1 MKSTINF
8 SYLIF
13 LSVVAALGGFLFGYD
28 TAVISGTIAQV
39 TQLFQL
45 DALQQGWYV
54 GCALVGSIVGVLF
67 AGILSDKLGRKLTMV
82 ISAVLFS
89 TSALGCA
96 LSADFAQLVVYRI
109 IGGVGIG
116 VVSIVSPLYISELAV
131 AQYRGRLVSLYQL
144 AVTVGF
150 LGAYLV
156 NYQLLAWAE
165 SGTQLSVDWLN
176 KIFITEVWRGM
187 LGMET
192 LPAILFFII
201 IFFIPESPRW
211 LIVRGKELK
220 AVNILEKIYNSIT
233 EAKSQLNETKSVLTS
248 ETKSEWSLLMKPGI
262 FKAVIIGVCIA
273 ILGQFM
279 GVNAVLYYGPS
290 IFENAGLSGGDSLFY
305 QVLVELGKIKVYCL
319 HSNIIVEKFYL
330 YRVKLTNTPIMRRI
344 YYLLFLILLG
354 YSFDVK
360 ASDTVFIHETQ
371 IPVLIERQDNVLFY
385 FRLDAKESKKLDEI
399 ILDFSKSTNLTDIQ
413 AIKLYYGG
421 TEALQD
427 KDKNR
432 FAPVEYISSHR
443 PGATLAANPSYSIKC
458 AEVGPSEKVVLR
470 GNYNLFPGVNFF
482 WISLQMKTDA
492 SLHTKIVSDLHAV
505 KVDGK
510 ELYCKFI
517 SPKDITHRMAVGVRH
532 AGNDGSASFRIPG
545 LVTTNKGTLL
555 GVYDVRYNSSV
566 DLQEYVDV
574 GLSRST
580 DGGKSWEKMRLPLSF
595 GEYGGLPKAQN
606 GVGDPSILVDTQTN
620 TVWVVAAWTHGM
632 GNQRAWWSSHSGM
645 DINHTAQLVLAKST
659 DDGKTWSKPIN
670 ITEQVKDPSWYFL
683 LQGPG
688 RGITMSDGTL
698 VFPTQFIDS
707 TRVPNA
713 GIMYSKD
720 RGKTWKMHN
729 MARTNTT
736 EAQVAEIEPGVL
748 MLNMRDNRGGS
759 RAIAIT
765 KDLGKTW
772 TEHPSS
778 RKALQEPVCM
788 ASLIHVDAKD
798 NVLNKDLLLFSNPD
812 TTKGRNHI
820 TIKTSLDKG
829 LTWLPEHQ
837 IMLDEAEGWGYSCLT
852 MIDKETIGILYESSV
867 AHMTFQAVK
876 LTDLLGMK

>member
-1 MKSTINF
+1 
-8 SYLIF
+8 
-13 LSVVAALGGFLFGYD
+13 
-28 TAVISGTIAQV
+28 
-39 TQLFQL
+39 
-45 DALQQGWYV
+45 
-54 GCALVGSIVGVLF
+54 
-67 AGILSDKLGRKLTMV
+67 
-82 ISAVLFS
+82 
-89 TSALGCA
+89 
-96 LSADFAQLVVYRI
+96 
-109 IGGVGIG
+109 
-116 VVSIVSPLYISELAV
+116 
-131 AQYRGRLVSLYQL
+131 
-144 AVTVGF
+144 
-150 LGAYLV
+150 
-156 NYQLLAWAE
+156 
-165 SGTQLSVDWLN
+165 
-176 KIFITEVWRGM
+176 
-187 LGMET
+187 
-192 LPAILFFII
+192 
-201 IFFIPESPRW
+201 
-211 LIVRGKELK
+211 
-220 AVNILEKIYNSIT
+220 
-233 EAKSQLNETKSVLTS
+233 
-248 ETKSEWSLLMKPGI
+248 
-262 FKAVIIGVCIA
+262 
-273 ILGQFM
+273 
-279 GVNAVLYYGPS
+279 
-290 IFENAGLSGGDSLFY
+290 
-305 QVLVELGKIKVYCL
+305 
-319 HSNIIVEKFYL
+319 
-330 YRVKLTNTPIMRRI
+330 MRRI
-344 YYLLFLILLG
+344 FYLLFLVLLG

-385 FRLDAKESKKLDEI
+385 IRLDAKESKILDEVV
-399 ILDFSKSTNLTDIQ
+399 LDFSKSTNLADVQ

-427 KDKNR
+427 QNKNR

-492 SLHTKIVSDLHAV
+492 SLHTKIVSDLRAV

-510 ELYCKFI
+510 EFYRKSI
-517 SPKDITHRMAVGVRH
+517 SPKAITHRMAVGVRH

-632 GNQRAWWSSHSGM
+632 GNQRTWWSSHPGM

-759 RAIAIT
+759 RAVALT

-798 NVLNKDLLLFSNPD
+798 NILNKDLLLFSNPD

-820 TIKTSLDKG
+820 TIKASLDKG

>member
-1 MKSTINF
+1 
-8 SYLIF
+8 
-13 LSVVAALGGFLFGYD
+13 
-28 TAVISGTIAQV
+28 
-39 TQLFQL
+39 
-45 DALQQGWYV
+45 
-54 GCALVGSIVGVLF
+54 
-67 AGILSDKLGRKLTMV
+67 
-82 ISAVLFS
+82 
-89 TSALGCA
+89 
-96 LSADFAQLVVYRI
+96 
-109 IGGVGIG
+109 
-116 VVSIVSPLYISELAV
+116 
-131 AQYRGRLVSLYQL
+131 
-144 AVTVGF
+144 
-150 LGAYLV
+150 
-156 NYQLLAWAE
+156 
-165 SGTQLSVDWLN
+165 
-176 KIFITEVWRGM
+176 
-187 LGMET
+187 
-192 LPAILFFII
+192 
-201 IFFIPESPRW
+201 
-211 LIVRGKELK
+211 
-220 AVNILEKIYNSIT
+220 
-233 EAKSQLNETKSVLTS
+233 
-248 ETKSEWSLLMKPGI
+248 
-262 FKAVIIGVCIA
+262 
-273 ILGQFM
+273 
-279 GVNAVLYYGPS
+279 
-290 IFENAGLSGGDSLFY
+290 
-305 QVLVELGKIKVYCL
+305 
-319 HSNIIVEKFYL
+319 
-330 YRVKLTNTPIMRRI
+330 MRRI
-344 YYLLFLILLG
+344 FYLLFLVLLG

-385 FRLDAKESKKLDEI
+385 IRLDAKESKMLDEVV
-399 ILDFSKSTNLTDIQ
+399 LDFNKSTNLADVQ

-427 KDKNR
+427 QNKNR

-492 SLHTKIVSDLHAV
+492 SLHTKIVSDLRAV

-517 SPKDITHRMAVGVRH
+517 SPKAITHRMAVGVRH

-595 GEYGGLPKAQN
+595 GEYDGLPKAQN

-632 GNQRAWWSSHSGM
+632 GNQRAWWSSHPGM

-820 TIKTSLDKG
+820 TIKASLDKG

>member
-1 MKSTINF
+1 
-8 SYLIF
+8 
-13 LSVVAALGGFLFGYD
+13 
-28 TAVISGTIAQV
+28 
-39 TQLFQL
+39 
-45 DALQQGWYV
+45 
-54 GCALVGSIVGVLF
+54 
-67 AGILSDKLGRKLTMV
+67 
-82 ISAVLFS
+82 
-89 TSALGCA
+89 
-96 LSADFAQLVVYRI
+96 
-109 IGGVGIG
+109 
-116 VVSIVSPLYISELAV
+116 
-131 AQYRGRLVSLYQL
+131 
-144 AVTVGF
+144 
-150 LGAYLV
+150 
-156 NYQLLAWAE
+156 
-165 SGTQLSVDWLN
+165 
-176 KIFITEVWRGM
+176 
-187 LGMET
+187 
-192 LPAILFFII
+192 
-201 IFFIPESPRW
+201 
-211 LIVRGKELK
+211 
-220 AVNILEKIYNSIT
+220 
-233 EAKSQLNETKSVLTS
+233 
-248 ETKSEWSLLMKPGI
+248 
-262 FKAVIIGVCIA
+262 
-273 ILGQFM
+273 
-279 GVNAVLYYGPS
+279 
-290 IFENAGLSGGDSLFY
+290 
-305 QVLVELGKIKVYCL
+305 
-319 HSNIIVEKFYL
+319 
-330 YRVKLTNTPIMRRI
+330 MRRI
-344 YYLLFLILLG
+344 FYLLFLVLLG

-385 FRLDAKESKKLDEI
+385 IRLDAKESKILDEVV
-399 ILDFSKSTNLTDIQ
+399 LDFSKSTNLADVQ

-427 KDKNR
+427 QNKNR

-482 WISLQMKTDA
+482 WISLQIKTDA
-492 SLHTKIVSDLHAV
+492 SLHTKIVSDLRAV

-517 SPKDITHRMAVGVRH
+517 SPKAITHRMAVGVRH

-632 GNQRAWWSSHSGM
+632 GNQRAWWSSHPGM
-645 DINHTAQLVLAKST
+645 DLNHTAQLVLAKST

-765 KDLGKTW
+765 KDLGETW

-778 RKALQEPVCM
+778 RQALQEPVCM

-798 NVLNKDLLLFSNPD
+798 NILNKDILQFSNPN

-820 TIKTSLDKG
+820 TIKVSLDKG

-837 IMLDEAEGWGYSCLT
+837 LMLDEAEGWGYSCLT

-867 AHMTFQAVK
+867 AHITFQAIK
-876 LTDLLGMK
+876 LTDIIKE

>member
-1 MKSTINF
+1 M
-8 SYLIF
+8 
-13 LSVVAALGGFLFGYD
+13 
-28 TAVISGTIAQV
+28 
-39 TQLFQL
+39 
-45 DALQQGWYV
+45 
-54 GCALVGSIVGVLF
+54 
-67 AGILSDKLGRKLTMV
+67 
-82 ISAVLFS
+82 
-89 TSALGCA
+89 
-96 LSADFAQLVVYRI
+96 
-109 IGGVGIG
+109 
-116 VVSIVSPLYISELAV
+116 
-131 AQYRGRLVSLYQL
+131 
-144 AVTVGF
+144 
-150 LGAYLV
+150 
-156 NYQLLAWAE
+156 
-165 SGTQLSVDWLN
+165 
-176 KIFITEVWRGM
+176 
-187 LGMET
+187 
-192 LPAILFFII
+192 
-201 IFFIPESPRW
+201 
-211 LIVRGKELK
+211 
-220 AVNILEKIYNSIT
+220 
-233 EAKSQLNETKSVLTS
+233 
-248 ETKSEWSLLMKPGI
+248 
-262 FKAVIIGVCIA
+262 
-273 ILGQFM
+273 
-279 GVNAVLYYGPS
+279 
-290 IFENAGLSGGDSLFY
+290 
-305 QVLVELGKIKVYCL
+305 
-319 HSNIIVEKFYL
+319 VEKFYL

-385 FRLDAKESKKLDEI
+385 IRLDAKESKILDEVV
-399 ILDFSKSTNLTDIQ
+399 LDFSKSTNLADVQ

-427 KDKNR
+427 QNKNR

-492 SLHTKIVSDLHAV
+492 SLHTKIVSDLRAV

-765 KDLGKTW
+765 KDLGETW

-778 RKALQEPVCM
+778 RQALQEPVCM

-798 NVLNKDLLLFSNPD
+798 NILNKDILLFSNPN

-820 TIKTSLDKG
+820 TIKASLDKG
-829 LTWLPEHQ
+829 FTWLPEHQ
-837 IMLDEAEGWGYSCLT
+837 LMLDEAEGWGYSCLT

-867 AHMTFQAVK
+867 AHITFQAIK
-876 LTDLLGMK
+876 LTDIIKE

>member
-1 MKSTINF
+1 
-8 SYLIF
+8 
-13 LSVVAALGGFLFGYD
+13 
-28 TAVISGTIAQV
+28 
-39 TQLFQL
+39 
-45 DALQQGWYV
+45 
-54 GCALVGSIVGVLF
+54 
-67 AGILSDKLGRKLTMV
+67 
-82 ISAVLFS
+82 
-89 TSALGCA
+89 
-96 LSADFAQLVVYRI
+96 
-109 IGGVGIG
+109 
-116 VVSIVSPLYISELAV
+116 
-131 AQYRGRLVSLYQL
+131 
-144 AVTVGF
+144 
-150 LGAYLV
+150 
-156 NYQLLAWAE
+156 
-165 SGTQLSVDWLN
+165 
-176 KIFITEVWRGM
+176 
-187 LGMET
+187 
-192 LPAILFFII
+192 
-201 IFFIPESPRW
+201 
-211 LIVRGKELK
+211 
-220 AVNILEKIYNSIT
+220 
-233 EAKSQLNETKSVLTS
+233 
-248 ETKSEWSLLMKPGI
+248 
-262 FKAVIIGVCIA
+262 
-273 ILGQFM
+273 
-279 GVNAVLYYGPS
+279 
-290 IFENAGLSGGDSLFY
+290 
-305 QVLVELGKIKVYCL
+305 
-319 HSNIIVEKFYL
+319 
-330 YRVKLTNTPIMRRI
+330 MRRI
-344 YYLLFLILLG
+344 FYLLFLVLLG

-385 FRLDAKESKKLDEI
+385 IRLDAKESKMLDEVV
-399 ILDFSKSTNLTDIQ
+399 LDFNKSTNLADVQ

-427 KDKNR
+427 QNKNR

-482 WISLQMKTDA
+482 GISLQMKTDA
-492 SLHTKIVSDLHAV
+492 SLHTKIVSDLRAV

-517 SPKDITHRMAVGVRH
+517 SPKAITHRMAVGVRH

-632 GNQRAWWSSHSGM
+632 GNQRAWWSSHPGM

-820 TIKTSLDKG
+820 TIKASLDKG

>member
-1 MKSTINF
+1 
-8 SYLIF
+8 
-13 LSVVAALGGFLFGYD
+13 
-28 TAVISGTIAQV
+28 
-39 TQLFQL
+39 
-45 DALQQGWYV
+45 
-54 GCALVGSIVGVLF
+54 
-67 AGILSDKLGRKLTMV
+67 
-82 ISAVLFS
+82 
-89 TSALGCA
+89 
-96 LSADFAQLVVYRI
+96 
-109 IGGVGIG
+109 
-116 VVSIVSPLYISELAV
+116 
-131 AQYRGRLVSLYQL
+131 
-144 AVTVGF
+144 
-150 LGAYLV
+150 
-156 NYQLLAWAE
+156 
-165 SGTQLSVDWLN
+165 
-176 KIFITEVWRGM
+176 
-187 LGMET
+187 
-192 LPAILFFII
+192 
-201 IFFIPESPRW
+201 
-211 LIVRGKELK
+211 
-220 AVNILEKIYNSIT
+220 
-233 EAKSQLNETKSVLTS
+233 
-248 ETKSEWSLLMKPGI
+248 
-262 FKAVIIGVCIA
+262 
-273 ILGQFM
+273 
-279 GVNAVLYYGPS
+279 
-290 IFENAGLSGGDSLFY
+290 
-305 QVLVELGKIKVYCL
+305 
-319 HSNIIVEKFYL
+319 
-330 YRVKLTNTPIMRRI
+330 MRRI
-344 YYLLFLILLG
+344 FYLLFLVLLG

-385 FRLDAKESKKLDEI
+385 IRLDAKESKMLDEVV
-399 ILDFSKSTNLTDIQ
+399 LDFNKSTHLADVQ

-427 KDKNR
+427 QNKNR

-482 WISLQMKTDA
+482 WISLQIKTDA
-492 SLHTKIVSDLHAV
+492 SLHTKIVSDLRAV

-517 SPKDITHRMAVGVRH
+517 SPKAITHRMAVGVRH

-632 GNQRAWWSSHSGM
+632 GNQRAWWSSHPGM

-720 RGKTWKMHN
+720 RGKMWKMHN

-765 KDLGKTW
+765 KDLAKHW

-778 RKALQEPVCM
+778 RQALQEPVCM

-820 TIKTSLDKG
+820 TIKASLDKG